1 MIETLLAYARLLE
14 FNILTLEKYNEYLND
29 IFLEN
34 PDNDLLLDLQWC
46 SSDIKTSIG
55 TILTYSE
62 MVEINYDLFGKMLFS
77 ELKLFYFKN
86 QMDIQ
91 TFALKV
97 RSIWWLLPNSIGQKE
112 PFHAMSY
119 LDEPLSWGDEKQTRE
134 LYEKMFEFY
143 EINDTN

>member
-1 MIETLLAYARLLE
+1 
-14 FNILTLEKYNEYLND
+14 
-29 IFLEN
+29 
-34 PDNDLLLDLQWC
+34 
-46 SSDIKTSIG
+46 
-55 TILTYSE
+55 